1 VGKPLDV
8 GDVVWLNDVRV
19 ADVQQVG
26 AKFAR
31 LGTLRSLGAR
41 VPDAFVLTTSAFD
54 TFLGPERR
62 TLERI
67 LDAPA
72 AGPDDEDRL
81 GQAARAFVEQHPF
94 PDALYARIQHAV
106 AELTERTGLGA
117 NLSTAVR
124 SSGITEDGVEASFA
138 GQFDTYLGL
147 CSADAVVKSV
157 RRCWASQYTT
167 RALEYRR
174 RRGIG
179 LSASGIA
186 VGVMQL
192 VDARS
197 AGVTFTLNP
206 ITGNRRQAVVEA
218 NWGFGESVVS
228 GMVTPDH
235 FLVKRPEGQILEE
248 RIGSKEVWS
257 VFDPEQGHVVEQ
269 PTPAEQAARACLS
282 HEEVR
287 ELVRLA
293 AEIEEREGG
302 PQDVEWVIDRHL
314 PFPDNV
320 FLLQHRPET
329 SWASR
334 PEPVDDEEEDEEA
347 PYDPVAYAMRKV
359 FKVKM
364 P

>member
-1 VGKPLDV
+1 VGKTLD
-8 GDVVWLNDVRV
+8 GGEVVWLDDVRL
-19 ADVQQVG
+19 ADMHQVG

-31 LGTLRSLGAR
+31 LGALRSLGAR
-41 VPDAFVLTTSAFD
+41 VPDAFVLTTSAFE
-54 TFLGPERR
+54 TFLGRERR

-67 LDAPA
+67 LGAT
-72 AGPDDEDRL
+72 EDQARL
-81 GQAARAFVEQHPF
+81 GQAARSFVEHHPL
-94 PDALYARIQHAV
+94 PDALHARITGAF
-106 AELTERTGLGA
+106 AELTERTGLGGK
-117 NLSTAVR
+117 LSTAVR
-124 SSGITEDGVEASFA
+124 SSGISEDGTEASFA
-138 GQFDTYLGL
+138 GQYDTYLGL
-147 CSADAVVKSV
+147 CSAEAVVESV
-157 RRCWASQYTT
+157 RKCWASQYTT

-174 RRGIG
+174 RRGVG
-179 LSASGIA
+179 PSASGIA

-228 GMVTPDH
+228 GTVTPDH
-235 FLVKRPEGQILEE
+235 FLVKRPEGLILEE
-248 RIGSKEVWS
+248 RIGSKEAWS
-257 VFDPEQGHVVEQ
+257 VFDPEQGRVVEQ

-334 PEPVDDEEEDEEA
+334 PEPVDAQEEDEEA

-364 P
+364 L